1 MKDGRNW
8 QMVTPVLRQR
18 NWRVGF
24 RLTRRYGP
32 LSPSKESASKP
43 ATALLQSVVSIMDAV
58 EHSKHKTTADN
69 TAGRENKHPQ
79 GVRPRA
85 GVFRRVC
92 ASDAARGS
100 DRPPPHL
107 PAECAQTR
115 KAVTCR
121 GSHRPLLAAQRRNT
135 LMGSADEENQLPSS
149 RWPTPTDAS

>member
-1 MKDGRNW
+1 MSDEGWKELADGH
-8 QMVTPVLRQR
+8 PVLRQR

-69 TAGRENKHPQ
+69 TAGRENKHP
-79 GVRPRA
+79 GCAPRGTP

-100 DRPPPHL
+100 DRPPPPACGVCANEKSGDL
-107 PAECAQTR
+107 PWIPPPSTR
-115 KAVTCR
+115 R
-121 GSHRPLLAAQRRNT
+121 AAPEYFD
-135 LMGSADEENQLPSS
+135 GIS
-149 RWPTPTDAS
+149 